1 MSTGFLATTNSAVSQ
16 EVSGRTLVD
25 LTGRGP
31 SSGTEILDIGLV
43 TVRRHYG
50 WLIPAMVMMALLT
63 GAIIWWLSEPRF
75 KATHWI
81 EVSKKRVLDASSIKR
96 SGNLVSSESPII
108 LSDIIVA
115 PVIARPDIQS
125 LPSMKVP
132 SERARNLRD
141 NLRLQAGGTPDRLQL
156 SFTDVD
162 AKSSEV
168 ICNAIADE
176 YMSYR
181 REYEQQQGES
191 ILRSLRPEL
200 AKWEDLV
207 QERKQ
212 NVENLTLA
220 AISAGDVSDQ
230 RTDGRFEFIT
240 ELRKRIND
248 LMIEQVGIEAK
259 LKRINADW
267 PANRSLIDE
276 QVKQDPE
283 VRDLEALISSY
294 RGLIRDMKT
303 SGMDSIKKETIQEI
317 QQKIASASQD
327 VELAEANAGQA
338 LLDKWASSEQEN
350 LERQLYISRFELEL
364 LESVF
369 EEEKNR
375 FLAAG
380 DQALKLRFAE
390 DDLSSAQSLL
400 DGLRQRSTA
409 IEMESRYA
417 APVISLRRAEV
428 PEHPEEAIYL
438 TKNNAFFL
446 LAFIAIPF
454 GLALGLEFKLNRF
467 TQVNTIARK
476 VNLDVLGEIA
486 SISESAEREAIQ
498 KADQHLKYRSYTY
511 SGDIHRQSVD
521 NLCVRLTLD
530 QPTKTG
536 IVTAI
541 LSSFEGEAKTTL
553 SKDVAKCLSESGL
566 NRVLLIDMD
575 LRCPDQHRIWEI
587 SNQKGV
593 CESARSEIHF
603 EDAVHSVSDS
613 FDVMPAGKN
622 KGMHL
627 SGVLS
632 SRIGDLFAW
641 AREHYDHVIVDTAP
655 LNHASESLVIA
666 KHSDACM
673 LSLLRDVS
681 RLEPT
686 TQTVSH
692 LRDLG
697 VPLAGCVLSG
707 ITPLQYQYRYGNYYY
722 YRGTYYSKNA
732 SVLDSEDGVEY
743 CVDLNGNGAGTSQ

>member
-1 MSTGFLATTNSAVSQ
+1 MLRENLA
-16 EVSGRTLVD
+16 L
-25 LTGRGP
+25 
-31 SSGTEILDIGLV
+31 
-43 TVRRHYG
+43 H
-50 WLIPAMVMMALLT
+50 
-63 GAIIWWLSEPRF
+63 
-75 KATHWI
+75 
-81 EVSKKRVLDASSIKR
+81 
-96 SGNLVSSESPII
+96 
-108 LSDIIVA
+108 
-115 PVIARPDIQS
+115 
-125 LPSMKVP
+125 
-132 SERARNLRD
+132 
-141 NLRLQAGGTPDRLQL
+141 AGGTPDRLQL

-176 YMSYR
+176 YMTYR

-207 QERKQ
+207 QERKKI
-212 NVENLTLA
+212 VENLTLA
-220 AISAGDVSDQ
+220 AISAGELSDQ
-230 RTDGRFEFIT
+230 QADGRFGFIT

-248 LMIEQVGIEAK
+248 LMIDQVGIEAK

-267 PANRSLIDE
+267 PANRSLIDN

-283 VRDLEALISSY
+283 VRDLEQLISSY
-294 RGLIRDMKT
+294 RALVREMKT
-303 SGMDSIKKETIQEI
+303 SGMDSIKKDVIEEL
-317 QQKIASASQD
+317 QQKIASTSED
-327 VELAEANAGQA
+327 VEVAEANAGQI
-338 LLDKWASSEQEN
+338 LLDQWANSEQEN
-350 LERQLYISRFELEL
+350 LERQLYISKFELEL

-390 DDLSSAQSLL
+390 DDLSSAQALL

-428 PEHPEEAIYL
+428 PQHPLEAVYL
-438 TKNNAFFL
+438 TKNNAVL
-446 LAFIAIPF
+446 LLGFMALPF

-467 TQVNTIARK
+467 TQVNAIARK
-476 VNLDVLGEIA
+476 VDLDVLGEIA
-486 SISESAEREAIQ
+486 SISESVEREAARKESQ
-498 KADQHLKYRSYTY
+498 DLKYRSYTY

-530 QPTKTG
+530 QPAKPG
-536 IVTAI
+536 SVTSI

-553 SKDVAKCLSESGL
+553 SKNVAKCLSESGL
-566 NRVLLIDMD
+566 NRVLLIDLD
-575 LRCPDQHRIWEI
+575 LRCPDQHRIWGLN
-587 SNQKGV
+587 NQMGAS
-593 CESARSEIHF
+593 EALRSEISY
-603 EDAVHSVSDS
+603 EDAVQTVSEC

-627 SGVLS
+627 CGVLS
-632 SRIGDLFAW
+632 SKIGELFAW
-641 AREHYDHVIVDTAP
+641 AKERYDHIIVDTAP
-655 LNHASESLVIA
+655 LNYASESLVIA
-666 KHSDACM
+666 KHSDACI

-686 TQTVSH
+686 THTVSH
-692 LRDLG
+692 LRAMG

-722 YRGTYYSKNA
+722 YRGTYYSRNA
-732 SVLDSEDGVEY
+732 TELDAENGIEDFIEPSENATGI
-743 CVDLNGNGAGTSQ
+743 SQ